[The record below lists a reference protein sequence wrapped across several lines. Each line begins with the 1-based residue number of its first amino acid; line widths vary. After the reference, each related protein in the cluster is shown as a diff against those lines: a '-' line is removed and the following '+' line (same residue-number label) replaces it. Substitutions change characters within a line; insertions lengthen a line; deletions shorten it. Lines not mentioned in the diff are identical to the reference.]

1 MMIPVDMPNI
11 GIISGIISFIV
22 CSFSGNANFSF
33 KAVRSKG
40 YILKKMKSIDEHK
53 TFKNFQVIG
62 S

>member
-33 KAVRSKG
+33 KGGEVKVTF
-40 YILKKMKSIDEHK
+40 KKMKSIDDHK
-53 TFKNFQVIG
+53 SFKNFQVIG